1 MSIGVLR
8 VPSRF
13 EAVRDAVGSSR
24 VSQVLIEAP
33 DDLSAV
39 KQAVAEV
46 ESSGQGKLL
55 FLRGESGTGKT
66 SLAEASPVFLANVV
80 GGILTPP
87 PDYEVP
93 LQELPSWLAKNL
105 PEALAK
111 SAEKLLIV
119 NLDGR
124 EIPTLNEAATNAAMV
139 NLNALLRRNSKL
151 LVLWPVIDRQFAN
164 EAISRL
170 QLVGSQSAL
179 TSYPVHEVQGIGK
192 ERYFDVLNLLLRA
205 TSLKLED
212 AAVSEDEALK
222 LVNPSISIGDY
233 LSRIQSL
240 VVSRYDLGELGA
252 KLPIVYVV
260 FSSSNDLTPSCR
272 LIRRGD
278 RFLVDSDRLLQLSRA
293 NVADDWRSRGNLNP
307 RNGLPFIVSLFEV
320 RVLNISSSAVVNA
333 CAFSDDEELQ
343 QVVRKH
349 YPNPVKSNAA
359 NTLRNSSLVRAL
371 QGLEDVGL
379 TTSNS
384 SNAIQDA
391 YISIQALT
399 NRKHRQINEAII
411 KVITQQQ
418 GVNLGSITTEYQPIS
433 DKGLTVDVWIER
445 GNRPEALEFT
455 HQSKASEA
463 VLSSYL
469 LNKIQD
475 YARDYNLI

>member
-1 MSIGVLR
+1 
-8 VPSRF
+8 
-13 EAVRDAVGSSR
+13 
-24 VSQVLIEAP
+24 
-33 DDLSAV
+33 
-39 KQAVAEV
+39 
-46 ESSGQGKLL
+46 
-55 FLRGESGTGKT
+55 
-66 SLAEASPVFLANVV
+66 
-80 GGILTPP
+80 
-87 PDYEVP
+87 
-93 LQELPSWLAKNL
+93 
-105 PEALAK
+105 
-111 SAEKLLIV
+111 
-119 NLDGR
+119 
-124 EIPTLNEAATNAAMV
+124 
-139 NLNALLRRNSKL
+139 
-151 LVLWPVIDRQFAN
+151 
-164 EAISRL
+164 
-170 QLVGSQSAL
+170 
-179 TSYPVHEVQGIGK
+179 
-192 ERYFDVLNLLLRA
+192 
-205 TSLKLED
+205 
-212 AAVSEDEALK
+212 
-222 LVNPSISIGDY
+222 
-233 LSRIQSL
+233 
-240 VVSRYDLGELGA
+240 
-252 KLPIVYVV
+252 
-260 FSSSNDLTPSCR
+260 
-272 LIRRGD
+272 
-278 RFLVDSDRLLQLSRA
+278 LQLSRA

>member
-1 MSIGVLR
+1 M
-8 VPSRF
+8 
-13 EAVRDAVGSSR
+13 
-24 VSQVLIEAP
+24 
-33 DDLSAV
+33 LS
-39 KQAVAEV
+39 
-46 ESSGQGKLL
+46 KL
-55 FLRGESGTGKT
+55 
-66 SLAEASPVFLANVV
+66 
-80 GGILTPP
+80 
-87 PDYEVP
+87 
-93 LQELPSWLAKNL
+93 
-105 PEALAK
+105 
-111 SAEKLLIV
+111 
-119 NLDGR
+119 
-124 EIPTLNEAATNAAMV
+124 MV

-151 LVLWPVIDRQFAN
+151 LVLWPVIDRQFAD

-170 QLVGSQSAL
+170 QLVGAQSAL
-179 TSYPVHEVQGIGK
+179 TSVPIHEVQGVEK

-212 AAVSEDEALK
+212 AAVSEDEALS
-222 LVNPSISIGDY
+222 LVNSSVSIGDY
-233 LSRIQSL
+233 LSRIQGL
-240 VVSRYDLGELGA
+240 VVSRYDLGELGVT
-252 KLPIVYVV
+252 LPIVYVI
-260 FSSSNDLTPSCR
+260 FSSSNDSTPSCR

-293 NVADDWRSRGNLNP
+293 NVADDWRSRGKLNP

-343 QVVRKH
+343 QIVRKH

-384 SNAIQDA
+384 SDAIQNA
-391 YISIQALT
+391 YRDIQAIT
-399 NRKHRQINEAII
+399 NRKHRQINAAIV
-411 KVITQQQ
+411 KVLTQQLSLD
-418 GVNLGSITTEYQPIS
+418 LGSVSTEYQPIS

-445 GNRPEALEFT
+445 SIRPEALEFT
-455 HQSKASEA
+455 HQNKASEA

-475 YARDYNLI
+475 YSRDYNLI